1 MKTYSYLV
9 VAIILTLIIVL
20 ESEASRNRR
29 SSCRSINQCRK
40 TGKCIRKP
48 NYFCGLGNLLFGRK
62 KTCHHY
68 ECAECTKNYHCSGNQ
83 YCSGY
88 TCVQQVYHDNQ
99 DYTTQNWNKKNS
111 AWENYNYD
119 SNYKYSQIDDYFTTP
134 KSYVSKYDT
143 QYDTSKWENYNY
155 DSNYKYGQI
164 DDYFTTPKSY
174 VSKYDNLFDTS
185 KYDSYLQYTPNW
197 QAAPPNPFS

>member
-1 MKTYSYLV
+1 MGITPLLVHLARTHLRLIEKMKTYSYLV

-29 SSCRSINQCRK
+29 SSCRSNNQCRK

-99 DYTTQNWNKKNS
+99 DYTTQNWNNKNPARGNYNSDSTQYWNKKNS
-111 AWENYNYD
+111 AWENYNQRFLD
-119 SNYKYSQIDDYFTTP
+119 PREELSLL
-134 KSYVSKYDT
+134 KSRVY
-143 QYDTSKWENYNY
+143 
-155 DSNYKYGQI
+155 
-164 DDYFTTPKSY
+164 
-174 VSKYDNLFDTS
+174 
-185 KYDSYLQYTPNW
+185 
-197 QAAPPNPFS
+197 

>member
-9 VAIILTLIIVL
+9 VAIILTLLIVL

-29 SSCRSINQCRK
+29 SSCRSNNQCRK
-40 TGKCIRKP
+40 TGKCIRKS

-99 DYTTQNWNKKNS
+99 DYTTQNWNNKNPARGNYNSDSTQYWNKKNS
-111 AWENYNYD
+111 AWENYNQRFLNPREEL
-119 SNYKYSQIDDYFTTP
+119 SLL
-134 KSYVSKYDT
+134 KSRVY
-143 QYDTSKWENYNY
+143 
-155 DSNYKYGQI
+155 
-164 DDYFTTPKSY
+164 
-174 VSKYDNLFDTS
+174 
-185 KYDSYLQYTPNW
+185 
-197 QAAPPNPFS
+197 

>member
-1 MKTYSYLV
+1 MLLSFVKVSTYIFNHAFLD
-9 VAIILTLIIVL
+9 
-20 ESEASRNRR
+20 
-29 SSCRSINQCRK
+29 
-40 TGKCIRKP
+40 
-48 NYFCGLGNLLFGRK
+48 LLFGRK

-88 TCVQQVYHDNQ
+88 TCVQQVYHDYH

-119 SNYKYSQIDDYFTTP
+119 SNYKYGQIDDYFTTP

-185 KYDSYLQYTPNW
+185 KYDSYLQYTPNL